1 VRGRF
6 AWCVAVLAGLV
17 GGASGCGLK
26 GSLELPARSSNVV
39 IRGPGSPATD
49 PGTAAPTEP
58 PSTTGTPEAPA
69 GAPATGAPKDDER
82 LPPPPLPGGN
92 SGSARGG

>member
-1 VRGRF
+1 MTGRF
-6 AWCVAVLAGLV
+6 AGCVAVVAGLV

-26 GSLELPARSSNVV
+26 SSLELPARSSNVV
-39 IRGPGSPATD
+39 IRGPGAPATD
-49 PGTAAPTEP
+49 TGTTAP
-58 PSTTGTPEAPA
+58 PSTTGTPESPA
-69 GAPATGAPKDDER
+69 GAPATSAPKDDER

>member
-1 VRGRF
+1 MRGRF
-6 AWCVAVLAGLV
+6 ASCVAMLAVLV

-26 GSLELPARSSNVV
+26 GSLELPSKSSNVV
-39 IRGPGSPATD
+39 IRGPGAPATD
-49 PGTAAPTEP
+49 TGTTAPTKP
-58 PSTTGTPEAPA
+58 PSTTDTPETPA
-69 GAPATGAPKDDER
+69 GAPATGAPSDER

>member
-1 VRGRF
+1 
-6 AWCVAVLAGLV
+6 VLAGLV

-26 GSLELPARSSNVV
+26 ASLELPAKSSNVV
-39 IRGPGSPATD
+39 IRGPGAPATD
-49 PGTAAPTEP
+49 TETAAPTEP
-58 PSTTGTPEAPA
+58 RSTTGTPEAPA
-69 GAPATGAPKDDER
+69 TSAPKDDER